1 MNTRKSVLSLAT
13 PPPQTPSSPTQTHQR
28 SSIKTPKLTLHF
40 NSQHKRDINQIKS
53 ELTHH
58 INNHYQPSPFT
69 YTIYEEQ
76 QTTSTMPSFTNAEHF
91 QSLALTYFKKHNR
104 TYQENQVIISYLYN
118 LSPFNQ
124 IVSESAG
131 KEGEEIIRNLSCVL
145 KYEHVKKGNLVFNY
159 GDNSDKFYL
168 LLKGKVDM
176 IVPNEEEVELSEVEY
191 YLYLLKLREFKE
203 MKILNRVIKKNYSS
217 YSFEEKSFDLWV
229 KRAFNTIKVLK
240 YGVRLNM
247 LYYIHN
253 CGSGSKHNNNTP
265 PHRKRSS
272 TSTITQF
279 YSENVKQHVK
289 KRRKSSITMNTFN
302 SFTSDNNNNSNNSDN
317 DNNKENIYT
326 IFDSPSK
333 RNLVLRLETQIF
345 RTMRVINPHIHID
358 MNNDDN
364 DNDVDCSSDT
374 TSTNLTIDK
383 YITRT
388 KPIKFISDSSSLR
401 KVVKI
406 TTYFPANSLKTGDT
420 FGEMITDIT
429 QNNTINHR
437 VVSVI
442 TSDDCYFG
450 TLNKSN
456 YNKYLRD
463 INERIRKAKLNYFF
477 KLDIFKTCDRNLFVK
492 SFCDFFTKT
501 TITTPHILFKQHEQ
515 TDQSNRIIYFI
526 RDGEFASLCNISINE
541 INKLLL
547 KLHYDEFI
555 TTDDEIETES
565 IKQMKMNSI
574 VIDKKRQE
582 LINTKKKVKLQFYKE
597 NDVVGLDDCLFED
610 KYLYECKCISTVAT
624 VYEIHINYFKMI
636 LDMDQRIKERVD
648 VQENFKRNLMIKLLM
663 KFKRTTIEV
672 FNYYDNKQ
680 LQKQSKSKSNKKIR
694 KNRVLLSIEDQ
705 FGFNKEDN
713 DDEGKI
719 KRDNKSKYFNNSN
732 NSNKGKHQYRK
743 SFTAKKTFISDSFK
757 LLQQRKDNSQYHNQT
772 RLSPCNVLSNTNIME
787 NSVLK
792 SKFEMNANHNN
803 SNSNNT
809 FTIIPNIKS
818 NYNIS
823 SNSKYSTH
831 LPLLSLSP
839 PPSITKTDFKSSFN
853 NITTITHN
861 KHSRNADASPLFAT
875 SDDDNDNENT
885 KEIKHYYTRCT
896 VTNTNTHH
904 NLLLKCKPPKYLSS
918 KKTLHI
924 LKTLN
929 GFFHPTI
936 TKPSTIFNINHKG
949 MFLSPSKKY

>member
-124 IVSESAG
+124 IVSDSAG

-526 RDGEFASLCNISINE
+526 RDGEFASSCNISINE

-680 LQKQSKSKSNKKIR
+680 LQKQSKCKSNKKIR

-705 FGFNKEDN
+705 FGFNKENDN
-713 DDEGKI
+713 DD
-719 KRDNKSKYFNNSN
+719 R
-732 NSNKGKHQYRK
+732 
-743 SFTAKKTFISDSFK
+743 
-757 LLQQRKDNSQYHNQT
+757 
-772 RLSPCNVLSNTNIME
+772 
-787 NSVLK
+787 
-792 SKFEMNANHNN
+792 
-803 SNSNNT
+803 
-809 FTIIPNIKS
+809 
-818 NYNIS
+818 
-823 SNSKYSTH
+823 ST
-831 LPLLSLSP
+831 
-839 PPSITKTDFKSSFN
+839 
-853 NITTITHN
+853 
-861 KHSRNADASPLFAT
+861 
-875 SDDDNDNENT
+875 
-885 KEIKHYYTRCT
+885 
-896 VTNTNTHH
+896 
-904 NLLLKCKPPKYLSS
+904 
-918 KKTLHI
+918 
-924 LKTLN
+924 
-929 GFFHPTI
+929 
-936 TKPSTIFNINHKG
+936 
-949 MFLSPSKKY
+949 